1 MNVYKNIKCKKSM
14 LVIGIILFVVF
25 MGLGLL
31 IYSGE
36 VNAEYEVLTKNTS
49 ENVYAKLNV
58 SLLDSAFATETLDG
72 KEKDYYIAFDEND
85 NPFII
90 VLNKS
95 GLESLRKI
103 QEYTLSETEIEKPNP
118 VMVYGNVSKS
128 DTEVFKYL
136 QEFLKD
142 EDGNTYTIDELK
154 SVVGENYLDTT
165 WDNKEEGIFAL
176 ILFGVFSLSGLIL
189 IIVYFVRNKKSKKIL
204 EEYERELKNI
214 NIHVSGKS
222 DVVFD
227 GDYKWECEAI
237 TNILKNGIEYSKDNG
252 DIYVNYKDN
261 GMYVSIDIIDNG
273 KGICNEDMKHIF
285 DRFYKKNNNSNNF
298 GIGLSLAKEI
308 IERDNGTIRV
318 SSNNGTK
325 FSIRYYK

>member
-1 MNVYKNIKCKKSM
+1 MNVYKNIKGHKSM

-31 IYSGE
+31 IYSDE

-58 SLLDSAFATETLDG
+58 SLLDSAFAKETLDG

-204 EEYERELKNI
+204 EEYGRELEKI
-214 NIHVSGKS
+214 EE
-222 DVVFD
+222 DV
-227 GDYKWECEAI
+227 
-237 TNILKNGIEYSKDNG
+237 NS
-252 DIYVNYKDN
+252 
-261 GMYVSIDIIDNG
+261 G
-273 KGICNEDMKHIF
+273 KGIHNKKCKVYLTDKYLLSYAGGVKLIELNDIVWVYPFITKQNGITTSKSIYVVTNNGKSNVIAVVNTWGKKNKASYEELYQDIINKVPNVLVGYSKENMEKAKEM
-285 DRFYKKNNNSNNF
+285 YKK
-298 GIGLSLAKEI
+298 
-308 IERDNGTIRV
+308 
-318 SSNNGTK
+318 
-325 FSIRYYK
+325 

>member
-1 MNVYKNIKCKKSM
+1 MNIYKNIKGHKSM

-25 MGLGLL
+25 MGLGLI
-31 IYSGE
+31 IYFGE
-36 VNAEYEVLTKNTS
+36 IDAEYEVLTKNTS

-58 SLLDSAFATETLDG
+58 SLLDSAFAMETLDG

-142 EDGNTYTIDELK
+142 EDGNTYSIEDLK
-154 SVVGENYLDTT
+154 KVVGDNYLDTT
-165 WDNKEEGIFAL
+165 WDNVEQGIWALITFGIFS
-176 ILFGVFSLSGLIL
+176 FSGLIL
-189 IIVYFVRNKKSKKIL
+189 IIVYIVRNKK
-204 EEYERELKNI
+204 
-214 NIHVSGKS
+214 GK
-222 DVVFD
+222 
-227 GDYKWECEAI
+227 
-237 TNILKNGIEYSKDNG
+237 NILKEYGRELEKIEEDVNSGRGIHNKECKVYLTDKYLLSYGNGVKLIELNDIVWIYPFITKQNGIITSKSIYVITNNGKSNVIAMVNTWGKKNKNAFEELYQDIINKVPNVLVGYSKEN
-252 DIYVNYKDN
+252 KEKAKE
-261 GMYVSIDIIDNG
+261 M
-273 KGICNEDMKHIF
+273 
-285 DRFYKKNNNSNNF
+285 YKK
-298 GIGLSLAKEI
+298 
-308 IERDNGTIRV
+308 
-318 SSNNGTK
+318 
-325 FSIRYYK
+325 

>member
-1 MNVYKNIKCKKSM
+1 MNIYKNIKGHKSM

-31 IYSGE
+31 IYSDE

-90 VLNKS
+90 VLDKS

-118 VMVYGNVSKS
+118 VMVYGNVLKS

-204 EEYERELKNI
+204 EEYGRELEKI
-214 NIHVSGKS
+214 EE
-222 DVVFD
+222 DV
-227 GDYKWECEAI
+227 
-237 TNILKNGIEYSKDNG
+237 NS
-252 DIYVNYKDN
+252 
-261 GMYVSIDIIDNG
+261 G
-273 KGICNEDMKHIF
+273 KGIHNKKCKVYLTDKYLLSYAGGVKLIELNDIVWVYPFITKQNGITTSKSIYVITNNGKSNVVAVVNTWGKKNKAFFEELYQDIINKVPNVLVGYSKENMEKAKEL
-285 DRFYKKNNNSNNF
+285 YKK
-298 GIGLSLAKEI
+298 
-308 IERDNGTIRV
+308 
-318 SSNNGTK
+318 
-325 FSIRYYK
+325 

>member
-1 MNVYKNIKCKKSM
+1 MNIYKNIKGHKSM

-103 QEYTLSETEIEKPNP
+103 QEYTLSEVKMEKPDP

-136 QEFLKD
+136 QDFLKD
-142 EDGNTYTIDELK
+142 DDGNTYSIEDLK
-154 SVVGENYLDTT
+154 KVVGDNYLDTT
-165 WDNKEEGIFAL
+165 WDNVEQGIWAL
-176 ILFGVFSLSGLIL
+176 ITFGIFSLSGLIL
-189 IIVYFVRNKKSKKIL
+189 IIVYIVRNKK
-204 EEYERELKNI
+204 
-214 NIHVSGKS
+214 GK
-222 DVVFD
+222 
-227 GDYKWECEAI
+227 
-237 TNILKNGIEYSKDNG
+237 NILKEYGRELEKIEED
-252 DIYVNYKDN
+252 VN
-261 GMYVSIDIIDNG
+261 SG
-273 KGICNEDMKHIF
+273 KGIHNKKCGVYLT
-285 DRFYKKNNNSNNF
+285 DRYLFSYANGVKLIEIKDIIWIYPFITKQNGITISKCIYIITNNGKSNVIAMVNTWGKKNKNAFEELYQDIINKVPNVLVGYSKENKEKAKEMYKK
-298 GIGLSLAKEI
+298 
-308 IERDNGTIRV
+308 
-318 SSNNGTK
+318 
-325 FSIRYYK
+325 

>member
-1 MNVYKNIKCKKSM
+1 MNIYKSIKGRKSL

-36 VNAEYEVLTKNTS
+36 VNTEYEVLTKNTS

-72 KEKDYYIAFDEND
+72 KEKDYYIAFDED
-85 NPFII
+85 GNPFVI
-90 VLNKS
+90 VLDKD
-95 GLESLRKI
+95 GLEDLRKI
-103 QEYTLSETEIEKPNP
+103 QEYTLSETEMDKPNP

-154 SVVGENYLDTT
+154 RVVGENYLDTT

-176 ILFGVFSLSGLIL
+176 ILFGVFSLSGLTL
-189 IIVYFVRNKKSKKIL
+189 IIFYFVRNKKSKELL
-204 EEYERELKNI
+204 EEYGRELEKIEEDI
-214 NIHVSGKS
+214 NNSRGIHNKECKVYLTDKYLLSYGNGVKLIELNDIVWIYPFITKQNGITTSKSIYVITNNGKS
-222 DVVFD
+222 NIIAVVNTW
-227 GDYKWECEAI
+227 GK
-237 TNILKNGIEYSKDNG
+237 KNKASYEELYQDIINKVPNVLVGYSKENKEK
-252 DIYVNYKDN
+252 VKE
-261 GMYVSIDIIDNG
+261 M
-273 KGICNEDMKHIF
+273 
-285 DRFYKKNNNSNNF
+285 YKK
-298 GIGLSLAKEI
+298 
-308 IERDNGTIRV
+308 
-318 SSNNGTK
+318 
-325 FSIRYYK
+325 

>member
-1 MNVYKNIKCKKSM
+1 MNIYKNIKGKKSL

-25 MGLGLL
+25 IGLGLL

-72 KEKDYYIAFDEND
+72 KEKDYYIAFNEND

-90 VLNKS
+90 VLDKS

-204 EEYERELKNI
+204 EEYGRELEKI
-214 NIHVSGKS
+214 EEDVKS
-222 DVVFD
+222 
-227 GDYKWECEAI
+227 
-237 TNILKNGIEYSKDNG
+237 
-252 DIYVNYKDN
+252 
-261 GMYVSIDIIDNG
+261 G
-273 KGICNEDMKHIF
+273 KGIHNKKCKVYLT
-285 DRFYKKNNNSNNF
+285 DRYLLSYAGVVKLIELNDIVWVYPFITKQKGITTCKSIYVVTNNGKSNVVAVVNTWGKKNKAFFEELYQDIINKVPNVLVGYSKENKEKAKEMYKK
-298 GIGLSLAKEI
+298 
-308 IERDNGTIRV
+308 
-318 SSNNGTK
+318 
-325 FSIRYYK
+325 

>member
-1 MNVYKNIKCKKSM
+1 MNIYKNVKGHKSM

-103 QEYTLSETEIEKPNP
+103 QEYTLSETEMDKPNP

-136 QEFLKD
+136 QDFLKD
-142 EDGNTYTIDELK
+142 DDGNTYSIEDLK
-154 SVVGENYLDTT
+154 KVVGDNYLDTT
-165 WDNKEEGIFAL
+165 WDNVEQGIWALITFGIFS
-176 ILFGVFSLSGLIL
+176 FSGLIL

-204 EEYERELKNI
+204 EECGRELEKI
-214 NIHVSGKS
+214 EEDVKS
-222 DVVFD
+222 
-227 GDYKWECEAI
+227 
-237 TNILKNGIEYSKDNG
+237 
-252 DIYVNYKDN
+252 
-261 GMYVSIDIIDNG
+261 G
-273 KGICNEDMKHIF
+273 KGIHNKKCKVYLT
-285 DRFYKKNNNSNNF
+285 DRYLLSYAGVVKLIELNDIVWVYPFITKQNGIAISKCIYIITNNGKSNVIAMVNTWGKKNKNAFEELYQDIINKVPNVLVGYSKENKEKAKEMYKK
-298 GIGLSLAKEI
+298 
-308 IERDNGTIRV
+308 
-318 SSNNGTK
+318 
-325 FSIRYYK
+325 

>member
-1 MNVYKNIKCKKSM
+1 MNVYKNIKGHKSM

-58 SLLDSAFATETLDG
+58 SLLDSAFAKETLDG

-176 ILFGVFSLSGLIL
+176 ILFGVFSLNGLIL

-204 EEYERELKNI
+204 EEYGRELEKI
-214 NIHVSGKS
+214 EE
-222 DVVFD
+222 DV
-227 GDYKWECEAI
+227 
-237 TNILKNGIEYSKDNG
+237 NS
-252 DIYVNYKDN
+252 
-261 GMYVSIDIIDNG
+261 G
-273 KGICNEDMKHIF
+273 KGIHNKKCKVYLTDKYLLSYAGGVKLIELNDIVWVYPFITKQNGITTSKSIYVVTNNGKSNVIAVVNTWGKKNKASYEELYQDIINKVPNVLVGYSKENMEKAKEM
-285 DRFYKKNNNSNNF
+285 YKK
-298 GIGLSLAKEI
+298 
-308 IERDNGTIRV
+308 
-318 SSNNGTK
+318 
-325 FSIRYYK
+325 

>member
-1 MNVYKNIKCKKSM
+1 
-14 LVIGIILFVVF
+14 
-25 MGLGLL
+25 
-31 IYSGE
+31 
-36 VNAEYEVLTKNTS
+36 
-49 ENVYAKLNV
+49 
-58 SLLDSAFATETLDG
+58 LDG

-90 VLNKS
+90 VLDKS

-204 EEYERELKNI
+204 EEYERELEKI
-214 NIHVSGKS
+214 EEDVKS
-222 DVVFD
+222 
-227 GDYKWECEAI
+227 
-237 TNILKNGIEYSKDNG
+237 
-252 DIYVNYKDN
+252 
-261 GMYVSIDIIDNG
+261 G
-273 KGICNEDMKHIF
+273 KGIHNKKCKVYLT
-285 DRFYKKNNNSNNF
+285 DRYLLSYAGGVKLIELNDIVWVYPFITKQNGITTSKSIYVVTNNGKSNVVAVVNTWGKKNKASFEELYQDIINKVPNVLAGYSKENMEKAKEMYKK
-298 GIGLSLAKEI
+298 
-308 IERDNGTIRV
+308 
-318 SSNNGTK
+318 
-325 FSIRYYK
+325 

>member
-90 VLNKS
+90 VLDKS

-204 EEYERELKNI
+204 EEYERELEKI
-214 NIHVSGKS
+214 EEDVKS
-222 DVVFD
+222 
-227 GDYKWECEAI
+227 
-237 TNILKNGIEYSKDNG
+237 
-252 DIYVNYKDN
+252 
-261 GMYVSIDIIDNG
+261 G
-273 KGICNEDMKHIF
+273 KGIHNKKCKVYLT
-285 DRFYKKNNNSNNF
+285 DRYLLSYAGGVKLIELNDIVWVYPFITKQNGITTSKSIYVITNNGKSNVVAVVNTWGKKNKAFFEELYQDIINKVPNVLVGYSKENMEKAKEMYKK
-298 GIGLSLAKEI
+298 
-308 IERDNGTIRV
+308 
-318 SSNNGTK
+318 
-325 FSIRYYK
+325 

>member
-204 EEYERELKNI
+204 EEYERELEKI
-214 NIHVSGKS
+214 EEDVKS
-222 DVVFD
+222 
-227 GDYKWECEAI
+227 
-237 TNILKNGIEYSKDNG
+237 
-252 DIYVNYKDN
+252 
-261 GMYVSIDIIDNG
+261 G
-273 KGICNEDMKHIF
+273 KGIHNKKCKVYLT
-285 DRFYKKNNNSNNF
+285 DRYLLSYAGGVKLIELNDIVWVYPFITKQNGITTSKSIYVITNNGKSNVVAVVNTWGKKNKAFFEELYQDIINKVPNVLVGYSKENMEKAKEMYKK
-298 GIGLSLAKEI
+298 
-308 IERDNGTIRV
+308 
-318 SSNNGTK
+318 
-325 FSIRYYK
+325 

>member
-90 VLNKS
+90 VLDKS

-204 EEYERELKNI
+204 EEYERELEKI
-214 NIHVSGKS
+214 EEDVKS
-222 DVVFD
+222 
-227 GDYKWECEAI
+227 
-237 TNILKNGIEYSKDNG
+237 
-252 DIYVNYKDN
+252 
-261 GMYVSIDIIDNG
+261 G
-273 KGICNEDMKHIF
+273 KGIHNKKCKVYLTDKYLLSYAGGVKLIELNDIVWVYPFITKQNGITTSKSIYVITNNGKSNVVAVVNTWGKKKKAFFEELYQDIINKVPNVLVGYSKENMEKAKEM
-285 DRFYKKNNNSNNF
+285 YKK
-298 GIGLSLAKEI
+298 
-308 IERDNGTIRV
+308 
-318 SSNNGTK
+318 
-325 FSIRYYK
+325 

>member
-1 MNVYKNIKCKKSM
+1 MNVYKNIKGHKSM

-31 IYSGE
+31 IYSSE

-90 VLNKS
+90 VLDKS

-189 IIVYFVRNKKSKKIL
+189 IIVYFDRNKKSKSLL
-204 EEYERELKNI
+204 EEYGRDLEKIDE
-214 NIHVSGKS
+214 
-222 DVVFD
+222 DV
-227 GDYKWECEAI
+227 
-237 TNILKNGIEYSKDNG
+237 NS
-252 DIYVNYKDN
+252 
-261 GMYVSIDIIDNG
+261 G
-273 KGICNEDMKHIF
+273 KGIHNKECKVYLT
-285 DRFYKKNNNSNNF
+285 DRCLLSYGNGVKLIELNDIVWVYPFITKQNGITTSKSIYVVTNNGKSNVIAVVNTWGKKNKASYEELYQDIINKVPNVLVGYSKENMEKAKEMYKK
-298 GIGLSLAKEI
+298 
-308 IERDNGTIRV
+308 
-318 SSNNGTK
+318 
-325 FSIRYYK
+325 

>member
-1 MNVYKNIKCKKSM
+1 MNIYKSIKGRKSL

-36 VNAEYEVLTKNTS
+36 VNTEYEVLTKNTS

-72 KEKDYYIAFDEND
+72 KEKDYYIAFDED
-85 NPFII
+85 GNPFVI
-90 VLNKS
+90 VLDKG
-95 GLESLRKI
+95 GLEDLRKI
-103 QEYTLSETEIEKPNP
+103 QEYTLSETEMDKPDP

-154 SVVGENYLDTT
+154 RVVGENYLDTT

-176 ILFGVFSLSGLIL
+176 ILFGVFSLSGLTL
-189 IIVYFVRNKKSKKIL
+189 IIFYFVRNKKSKELL
-204 EEYERELKNI
+204 EEYGRELEKIEEDI
-214 NIHVSGKS
+214 NNSRGIHNKECKVYLTDKYLLSYGNGVKLIELNDIVWIYPFITKQNGITTSKSIYVITNNGKS
-222 DVVFD
+222 NIIAVVNTW
-227 GDYKWECEAI
+227 GK
-237 TNILKNGIEYSKDNG
+237 KNKASYEELYQDIINKVPNVLVGYSKENKEK
-252 DIYVNYKDN
+252 VKE
-261 GMYVSIDIIDNG
+261 M
-273 KGICNEDMKHIF
+273 
-285 DRFYKKNNNSNNF
+285 YKK
-298 GIGLSLAKEI
+298 
-308 IERDNGTIRV
+308 
-318 SSNNGTK
+318 
-325 FSIRYYK
+325 

>member
-204 EEYERELKNI
+204 EEYGRELEKI
-214 NIHVSGKS
+214 EE
-222 DVVFD
+222 DV
-227 GDYKWECEAI
+227 
-237 TNILKNGIEYSKDNG
+237 NS
-252 DIYVNYKDN
+252 
-261 GMYVSIDIIDNG
+261 G
-273 KGICNEDMKHIF
+273 KGIHNKKCKVYLTDKYLLSYAGGVKLIELNDIVWVYPFITKQNGITTSKSIYVVTNNGKSNVVAVVNTWGKKNKAFFEELYQDIINKVPNVLVGYSKENMEKAKEM
-285 DRFYKKNNNSNNF
+285 YKK
-298 GIGLSLAKEI
+298 
-308 IERDNGTIRV
+308 
-318 SSNNGTK
+318 
-325 FSIRYYK
+325 

>member
-1 MNVYKNIKCKKSM
+1 MNIYKNIKGHKSM

-31 IYSGE
+31 IYSDE

-90 VLNKS
+90 VLDKS

-118 VMVYGNVSKS
+118 VMVYGNVLKS

-204 EEYERELKNI
+204 EEYGRELEKI
-214 NIHVSGKS
+214 EE
-222 DVVFD
+222 DV
-227 GDYKWECEAI
+227 
-237 TNILKNGIEYSKDNG
+237 NS
-252 DIYVNYKDN
+252 
-261 GMYVSIDIIDNG
+261 G
-273 KGICNEDMKHIF
+273 KGIHNKKCKVYLTDKYLLSYAGGVKLIELNDIVWVYPFITKQNGITTSKSIYVVTNNGKSNVVAVVNTWGKKNKAFFEELYQDIINKVPNVLVGYSKENMEKAKEL
-285 DRFYKKNNNSNNF
+285 YKK
-298 GIGLSLAKEI
+298 
-308 IERDNGTIRV
+308 
-318 SSNNGTK
+318 
-325 FSIRYYK
+325 

>member
-1 MNVYKNIKCKKSM
+1 MNVYKNIKGHKSM

-31 IYSGE
+31 IYSDE

-58 SLLDSAFATETLDG
+58 SLLDSAFAKETLDG

-189 IIVYFVRNKKSKKIL
+189 IVVYFVRNKKSKKIL
-204 EEYERELKNI
+204 EECGRELEKI
-214 NIHVSGKS
+214 EE
-222 DVVFD
+222 DV
-227 GDYKWECEAI
+227 
-237 TNILKNGIEYSKDNG
+237 NS
-252 DIYVNYKDN
+252 
-261 GMYVSIDIIDNG
+261 G
-273 KGICNEDMKHIF
+273 KGIHNKKCKVYLTDKYLLSYAGGVKLIELNDIVWVYPFITKQNGITTSKSIYVVTNNGKSNVIAVVNTWGKKNKASYEELYQDIINKVPNVLVGYSKENMEKAKEM
-285 DRFYKKNNNSNNF
+285 YKK
-298 GIGLSLAKEI
+298 
-308 IERDNGTIRV
+308 
-318 SSNNGTK
+318 
-325 FSIRYYK
+325 

>member
-90 VLNKS
+90 VLDKS

-103 QEYTLSETEIEKPNP
+103 QEYTLSETETDKPNP

-204 EEYERELKNI
+204 EEYERELEKI
-214 NIHVSGKS
+214 EEDVKS
-222 DVVFD
+222 
-227 GDYKWECEAI
+227 
-237 TNILKNGIEYSKDNG
+237 
-252 DIYVNYKDN
+252 
-261 GMYVSIDIIDNG
+261 G
-273 KGICNEDMKHIF
+273 KGIHNKKCKVYLT
-285 DRFYKKNNNSNNF
+285 DRYLLSYAGGVKLIELNDIVWVYPFITKQNGITTSKSIYVVTNNGKSNVVAVVNTWGKKNKASFEELYQDIINKVPNVLVGYSKENMEKAKEMYKK
-298 GIGLSLAKEI
+298 
-308 IERDNGTIRV
+308 
-318 SSNNGTK
+318 
-325 FSIRYYK
+325 

>member
-58 SLLDSAFATETLDG
+58 SLLDSAFAKETLDG

-118 VMVYGNVSKS
+118 VMVYGNVLKS

-189 IIVYFVRNKKSKKIL
+189 IVVYFVRNKKSKKIL
-204 EEYERELKNI
+204 EECGRELEKI
-214 NIHVSGKS
+214 EEDVKS
-222 DVVFD
+222 
-227 GDYKWECEAI
+227 
-237 TNILKNGIEYSKDNG
+237 
-252 DIYVNYKDN
+252 
-261 GMYVSIDIIDNG
+261 G
-273 KGICNEDMKHIF
+273 KGIHNKKCKVYLT
-285 DRFYKKNNNSNNF
+285 DRYLLSYAGGVKLIELNDIVWVYPFITKQNGITTSKSIYVVTNNGKSNVVAVVNTWGKKNKASFEELYQDIINKVPNVLVGYSKENMEKAKEMYKK
-298 GIGLSLAKEI
+298 
-308 IERDNGTIRV
+308 
-318 SSNNGTK
+318 
-325 FSIRYYK
+325 

>member
-1 MNVYKNIKCKKSM
+1 MNIYKNIKGRKSL

-36 VNAEYEVLTKNTS
+36 VNAEYEVLTKDTS

-90 VLNKS
+90 VLDKS

-103 QEYTLSETEIEKPNP
+103 QEYTLSETEMDKPNP

-165 WDNKEEGIFAL
+165 WDNKEEGVFAL

-189 IIVYFVRNKKSKKIL
+189 IIVYVVRNKKAKKIL
-204 EEYERELKNI
+204 DEYGKELEKIEE
-214 NIHVSGKS
+214 
-222 DVVFD
+222 DV
-227 GDYKWECEAI
+227 
-237 TNILKNGIEYSKDNG
+237 NS
-252 DIYVNYKDN
+252 
-261 GMYVSIDIIDNG
+261 G
-273 KGICNEDMKHIF
+273 KGIHNKECGVYLT
-285 DRFYKKNNNSNNF
+285 DRYLLSYANGLRLIELMNIVWIYPFITKQNGITTSKSIYVVTNNGKSNVIAVVNTWGKKNKASYEELYQDIINKVPNVLVGYSKENMEKAKEMYKK
-298 GIGLSLAKEI
+298 
-308 IERDNGTIRV
+308 
-318 SSNNGTK
+318 
-325 FSIRYYK
+325 

>member
-90 VLNKS
+90 VLDKS

-204 EEYERELKNI
+204 EEYERELEKI
-214 NIHVSGKS
+214 EEDVKS
-222 DVVFD
+222 
-227 GDYKWECEAI
+227 
-237 TNILKNGIEYSKDNG
+237 
-252 DIYVNYKDN
+252 
-261 GMYVSIDIIDNG
+261 G
-273 KGICNEDMKHIF
+273 KGIHNKKCKVYLT
-285 DRFYKKNNNSNNF
+285 DRYLLSYAGGVILIELNDIVWVYPFITKQNGITTSKSIYVVTNNGKSNVVAVVNTWGKKNKASFEELYQDIINKVPNVLVGYSKENMEKAKEMYKK
-298 GIGLSLAKEI
+298 
-308 IERDNGTIRV
+308 
-318 SSNNGTK
+318 
-325 FSIRYYK
+325 

>member
-90 VLNKS
+90 VLDKS

-103 QEYTLSETEIEKPNP
+103 QEYTLSETETDKPNP

-154 SVVGENYLDTT
+154 TVVGENYLDTT

-204 EEYERELKNI
+204 EEYGRELEKI
-214 NIHVSGKS
+214 EE
-222 DVVFD
+222 DV
-227 GDYKWECEAI
+227 
-237 TNILKNGIEYSKDNG
+237 NS
-252 DIYVNYKDN
+252 
-261 GMYVSIDIIDNG
+261 G
-273 KGICNEDMKHIF
+273 KGIHNKKCKVYLTDKYLLSYAGGVKLIELNDIVWVYPFITKQNGITTSKSIYVVTNNGKSNVVAVVNTWCKKNKASYEEIYQDIINKVPNVLVGYSKENMEKAKEM
-285 DRFYKKNNNSNNF
+285 YKK
-298 GIGLSLAKEI
+298 
-308 IERDNGTIRV
+308 
-318 SSNNGTK
+318 
-325 FSIRYYK
+325 

>member
-1 MNVYKNIKCKKSM
+1 MNIYKNIKGHKSM

-31 IYSGE
+31 IYSDE

-103 QEYTLSETEIEKPNP
+103 QEYTLSEVKIEKPNP

-136 QEFLKD
+136 QNFLKD
-142 EDGNTYTIDELK
+142 DDGNTYSIEDLK
-154 SVVGENYLDTT
+154 KVVGDNYLDTT
-165 WDNKEEGIFAL
+165 WDNVEQGIWAL

-204 EEYERELKNI
+204 EECGRELEKI
-214 NIHVSGKS
+214 EEDVKS
-222 DVVFD
+222 
-227 GDYKWECEAI
+227 
-237 TNILKNGIEYSKDNG
+237 
-252 DIYVNYKDN
+252 
-261 GMYVSIDIIDNG
+261 G
-273 KGICNEDMKHIF
+273 KGIHNKKCKVYLT
-285 DRFYKKNNNSNNF
+285 DRYLLSYAGVVKLIELNDIVWVYPFITKQNGIAISKCIYIITNNGKSNVIAMVNTWGKKNKNAFEELYQDIINKVPNVLVGYSKENKEKAKEMYKK
-298 GIGLSLAKEI
+298 
-308 IERDNGTIRV
+308 
-318 SSNNGTK
+318 
-325 FSIRYYK
+325 

>member
-204 EEYERELKNI
+204 EEYERELEKI
-214 NIHVSGKS
+214 EEDVKS
-222 DVVFD
+222 
-227 GDYKWECEAI
+227 
-237 TNILKNGIEYSKDNG
+237 
-252 DIYVNYKDN
+252 
-261 GMYVSIDIIDNG
+261 G
-273 KGICNEDMKHIF
+273 KGIHNKKCKVYLT
-285 DRFYKKNNNSNNF
+285 DRYLLSYAGGVKLIELNDIVWVYPFITKQNGITTSKSIYVVTNNGKSNVVAVVNTWGKKNKAFFEELYQDIINKVPNVLVGYSKENMEKAKEMYKK
-298 GIGLSLAKEI
+298 
-308 IERDNGTIRV
+308 
-318 SSNNGTK
+318 
-325 FSIRYYK
+325 

>member
-1 MNVYKNIKCKKSM
+1 MNIYKNIKGKKSL

-31 IYSGE
+31 IYSDE

-58 SLLDSAFATETLDG
+58 SLLDSAFAKETLDG

-189 IIVYFVRNKKSKKIL
+189 IVVYFVRNKKSKKIL
-204 EEYERELKNI
+204 EESGRELEKI
-214 NIHVSGKS
+214 EEDVKS
-222 DVVFD
+222 
-227 GDYKWECEAI
+227 
-237 TNILKNGIEYSKDNG
+237 
-252 DIYVNYKDN
+252 
-261 GMYVSIDIIDNG
+261 G
-273 KGICNEDMKHIF
+273 KGIHNKKCKVYLT
-285 DRFYKKNNNSNNF
+285 DRYLLSYAGGVKLIELNDIVWVYPFITKQNGITTSKSIYVVTNNGKSNVIAVVNTWGKKNKASYEELYQDIINKVPNVLVGYSKENMEKAKEMYKK
-298 GIGLSLAKEI
+298 
-308 IERDNGTIRV
+308 
-318 SSNNGTK
+318 
-325 FSIRYYK
+325 

>member
-49 ENVYAKLNV
+49 ANVYAKLNV

-90 VLNKS
+90 VLDKS

-103 QEYTLSETEIEKPNP
+103 QEYTLSETETDKPNP

-204 EEYERELKNI
+204 EECGRELEKI
-214 NIHVSGKS
+214 EEDVKS
-222 DVVFD
+222 
-227 GDYKWECEAI
+227 
-237 TNILKNGIEYSKDNG
+237 
-252 DIYVNYKDN
+252 
-261 GMYVSIDIIDNG
+261 G
-273 KGICNEDMKHIF
+273 KGIHNKKCKVYLT
-285 DRFYKKNNNSNNF
+285 DRYLLSYAGGVKLIELNDIVWVYPFITKQNGITTSKSIYVVTNNGKSNVVAVVNTWGKKNKASFEELYQDIINKVPNVLVGYSKENMEKAKEMYKK
-298 GIGLSLAKEI
+298 
-308 IERDNGTIRV
+308 
-318 SSNNGTK
+318 
-325 FSIRYYK
+325 

>member
-189 IIVYFVRNKKSKKIL
+189 IIVYFVRNKESKKIL
-204 EEYERELKNI
+204 EECERELEKI
-214 NIHVSGKS
+214 EEDVKS
-222 DVVFD
+222 
-227 GDYKWECEAI
+227 
-237 TNILKNGIEYSKDNG
+237 
-252 DIYVNYKDN
+252 
-261 GMYVSIDIIDNG
+261 G
-273 KGICNEDMKHIF
+273 KGIHNKKCKVYLT
-285 DRFYKKNNNSNNF
+285 DRYLLSYAGGVKLIELNDIVWVYPFITKQNGITTSKSIYVITNNGKSNVVAVVNTWGKKNKAFFEELYQDIINKVPNVLVGYSKENMEKAKEMYKK
-298 GIGLSLAKEI
+298 
-308 IERDNGTIRV
+308 
-318 SSNNGTK
+318 
-325 FSIRYYK
+325 

>member
-90 VLNKS
+90 VLDKS

-204 EEYERELKNI
+204 EEYERELEKI
-214 NIHVSGKS
+214 EEDVKS
-222 DVVFD
+222 
-227 GDYKWECEAI
+227 
-237 TNILKNGIEYSKDNG
+237 
-252 DIYVNYKDN
+252 
-261 GMYVSIDIIDNG
+261 G
-273 KGICNEDMKHIF
+273 KGIHNKKCKVYLT
-285 DRFYKKNNNSNNF
+285 DRYLLSYAGGVKLIELNDIVWVYPFITKQNGITTSKSIYVVTNNGKSNVVTVVNTWGKKNKASFEELYQDIINKVPNVLVGYSKENMEKAKEMYKK
-298 GIGLSLAKEI
+298 
-308 IERDNGTIRV
+308 
-318 SSNNGTK
+318 
-325 FSIRYYK
+325 

>member
-1 MNVYKNIKCKKSM
+1 MNVYKNIKGHKSM

-58 SLLDSAFATETLDG
+58 SLLDSAFAKETLDG

-90 VLNKS
+90 VLDKS
-95 GLESLRKI
+95 GLGSLRKI
-103 QEYTLSETEIEKPNP
+103 QEYTLSETETDKPNP

-204 EEYERELKNI
+204 EEYGRELEK
-214 NIHVSGKS
+214 
-222 DVVFD
+222 
-227 GDYKWECEAI
+227 
-237 TNILKNGIEYSKDNG
+237 IEEN
-252 DIYVNYKDN
+252 VN
-261 GMYVSIDIIDNG
+261 SG
-273 KGICNEDMKHIF
+273 KGIHNKKCKVYLTDKYLLSYAGGVKLIELNDIVWVYPFITKQNGITTSKSIYVVTNNGKSNVVAVVNTWGKKNKASFEELYQDIINKVPNVLAGYYKENMEKAKEM
-285 DRFYKKNNNSNNF
+285 YKK
-298 GIGLSLAKEI
+298 
-308 IERDNGTIRV
+308 
-318 SSNNGTK
+318 
-325 FSIRYYK
+325 